1 MRDVEINLGKPLA
14 AKGGTG
20 IPACASAATQTRLS
34 VSQWERV
41 NRLYGLTKEE
51 IKLVDES
58 ARRV

>member
-20 IPACASAATQTRLS
+20 IPACASAASQTRLS

-41 NRLYGLTKEE
+41 YRLYGLTKEE
-51 IKLVDES
+51 IKIVEEGVK
-58 ARRV
+58 R